1 VTGRDRQD
9 RVAGTPVI
17 RGRKDASREAGTV
30 PHLRPSRMSDME
42 NIVHDKNNAGHGSS
56 FFFPGIFF
64 RPSVVFRQIVASSF
78 DALSVYHAYLI
89 ALGLYTVSRR
99 ISYRRVTA
107 LVVLLWVVYV
117 SLIATI
123 KGLVW

>member
-1 VTGRDRQD
+1 MPVPIATRVPTWPASASFLDQQD
-9 RVAGTPVI
+9 PLISNLGFLVNRN
-17 RGRKDASREAGTV
+17 D
-30 PHLRPSRMSDME
+30 H
-42 NIVHDKNNAGHGSS
+42 
-56 FFFPGIFF
+56 PGLHF
-64 RPSVVFRQIVASSF
+64 VASSF